1 MQNDCGAFS
10 DPNTELRGAAARAQP
25 TLAQGSTLSSRT
37 KTAAGEHETPV
48 VLHYDD
54 REAY

>member
-1 MQNDCGAFS
+1 MRFLIHGVAWRIGAC
-10 DPNTELRGAAARAQP
+10 AAEVGP
-25 TLAQGSTLSSRT
+25 TSTLSSRT